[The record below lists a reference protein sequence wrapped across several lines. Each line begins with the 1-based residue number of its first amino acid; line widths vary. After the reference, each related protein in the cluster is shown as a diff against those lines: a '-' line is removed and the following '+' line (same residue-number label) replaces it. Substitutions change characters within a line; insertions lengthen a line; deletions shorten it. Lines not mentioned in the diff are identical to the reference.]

1 MTIKDLKF
9 YIENNS
15 DINKLII
22 FKIADIDFIP
32 IQYIK
37 EIAKYMK
44 KSIKYIDSV
53 NGLSNVNIF
62 DDVSNILYVYRTDN
76 FDIRDDSLKFIDN
89 LFIICKKVYN
99 DDYKDYVIDVPKLED
114 WQIKDFAY
122 SLADGVDQSN
132 LDTLV
137 NSCKNNIYRLEYEI
151 KKLSIFSK
159 DERKY
164 LYEQF
169 VQDDVFSSLNEYNIF
184 TFTNAILY
192 RDIETLFKLYK
203 NLETT
208 GLDPMALVNI
218 LYNNFKKLIDVQLSK
233 GLSPQQLGLTSS
245 QYWAIKHQSC
255 GCYTKDELVN
265 IYRLLADIDR
275 QLKTGYISSENI
287 IDYLLVKI
295 L

>member
-53 NGLSNVNIF
+53 NGLSNINIF
-62 DDVSNILYVYRTDN
+62 DDVSNIFYVYRTDN
-76 FDIRDDSLKFIDN
+76 FDIKDDSLKFIDN
-89 LFIICKKVYN
+89 LFIICKKVCN

-184 TFTNAILY
+184 TFTNAILH

>member
-53 NGLSNVNIF
+53 NGLSNINIF
-62 DDVSNILYVYRTDN
+62 DDVSNIFYVYRTDN

-89 LFIICKKVYN
+89 LFIICKKVCN

-184 TFTNAILY
+184 TFTNAILH

>member
-53 NGLSNVNIF
+53 NGLSNINIF
-62 DDVSNILYVYRTDN
+62 DDVSNIFYVYRTDN
-76 FDIRDDSLKFIDN
+76 FDIKDDSLKSIDN
-89 LFIICKKVYN
+89 LFIICKKVCN
-99 DDYKDYVIDVPKLED
+99 NNYKDYIIDVPKLED

-122 SLADGVDQSN
+122 SLADGVDQAN

-184 TFTNAILY
+184 TFTNAILH

-218 LYNNFKKLIDVQLSK
+218 LYSNFKKLIDVQLSK

-255 GCYTKDELVN
+255 GYYTKDELVN

>member
-53 NGLSNVNIF
+53 NGLSNINIF

-89 LFIICKKVYN
+89 LFIICKKVCN

-184 TFTNAILY
+184 TFTNAILH